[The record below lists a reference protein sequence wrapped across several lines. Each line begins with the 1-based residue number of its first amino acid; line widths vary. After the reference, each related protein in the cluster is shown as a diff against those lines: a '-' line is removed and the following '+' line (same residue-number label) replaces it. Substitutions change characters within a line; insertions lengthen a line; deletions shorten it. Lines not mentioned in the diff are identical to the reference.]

1 MTTITFGR
9 LRRFVGER
17 SSWLLAAALASGILA
32 MPAMS
37 ATDTDVFPALSYPTL
52 ELLAL
57 SGVVLGWLLTNR
69 IPVIANSKWL
79 LIGIIPL
86 LSVIGYG
93 LAITGAGAVDIIALG
108 VLAGSVVRGGRLRLR
123 DPAVLVALAAMAT
136 WITYDVPNV
145 LYKPMRDLH
154 TYLAAAGDALAGHS
168 AYLQGPLT
176 APPDWDRNPFVY
188 PPFTL
193 PLFEILARLPLLAVD
208 VGWLATSAAA
218 VLIGLRLI
226 GVRGRWV
233 VALLAWPAFAI
244 GLSVGNVA
252 GFGFL
257 CFALGYRFAASLVV
271 GGVFKLQSG
280 IPAIW
285 GLRERRYREVALGI
299 AVVAVLVI
307 VTIPL
312 TGWAAWSEWARSLG
326 YFEQTLDRYDMRGPS
341 LAGSLPTA
349 VAMIVS
355 VVAIGVA
362 LLRRGR
368 NGLARFGLASIVVSP
383 TLYLHGFAP
392 LLPGA
397 MTLRPDVFWFVL
409 AVVPWDAWGL
419 PVSGGWV
426 AVAIVAA
433 TLLRSSGDALSGPV
447 NLSEAAA
454 DLHPAGAGGQ
464 VWPGP
469 RPPGDD
475 TLFRPHSGPDSRG
488 ASFVLRIW
496 RAPDSV

>member
-1 MTTITFGR
+1 MITFGR
-9 LRRFVGER
+9 LRRFIGQR
-17 SSWLLAAALASGILA
+17 SSWMLAAALATSLLA
-32 MPAMS
+32 LPAMS
-37 ATDTDVFPALSYPTL
+37 ITASDVFRGLSYPTL
-52 ELLAL
+52 ESLSL
-57 SGVVLGWLLTNR
+57 SGVVLGWLLTDR
-69 IPVIANSKWL
+69 LPVIARSRWL
-79 LIGIIPL
+79 RIGILGL
-86 LSVIGYG
+86 LLVTGYQ
-93 LAITGAGAVDIIALG
+93 LAIRGAAAFDIIAVG
-108 VLAGSVVRGGRLRLR
+108 VLAGAVIRGGHGRPR
-123 DPAVLVALAAMAT
+123 DPALLVALAAMAT

-145 LYKPMRDLH
+145 VYKPMRDLH
-154 TYLAAAGDALAGHS
+154 TYLAAAGDALVGHS

-176 APPDWDRNPFVY
+176 VAPDWDHNPFVY

-193 PLFEILARLPLLAVD
+193 PLFEILARLPLLAVE

-233 VALLAWPAFAI
+233 VGLLAWPVFAI

-257 CFALGYRFAASLVV
+257 CFALGYRFAALLVV
-271 GGVFKLQSG
+271 AGVFKLHSG
-280 IPAIW
+280 IPALW
-285 GLRERRYREVALGI
+285 GIRERRYREVALGI
-299 AVVAVLVI
+299 AAVAALVI

-312 TGWAAWSEWARSLG
+312 TGLAAWGEWARALG
-326 YFEQTLDRYDMRGPS
+326 YFEQGLDRFDMRGPS
-341 LAGSLPTA
+341 ITGSLPTVLA
-349 VAMIVS
+349 VIVS
-355 VVAIGVA
+355 VAAIGLA

-397 MTLRPDVFWFVL
+397 MTLRPEIMWFVL

-433 TLLRSSGDALSGPV
+433 ALLRSSGDALSGPGD
-447 NLSEAAA
+447 LSDAAA
-454 DLHPAGAGGQ
+454 DLHPTGAGGQ
-464 VWPGP
+464 VWPGIVLGP
-469 RPPGDD
+469 FLGPAARSDD
-475 TLFRPHSGPDSRG
+475 
-488 ASFVLRIW
+488 
-496 RAPDSV
+496 RAV

>member
-1 MTTITFGR
+1 MRIPSRRAPHVEESSR
-9 LRRFVGER
+9 LRRFVRER
-17 SSWLLAAALASGILA
+17 SSWLLAAVLASGILA
-32 MPAMS
+32 MPALS
-37 ATDTDVFPALSYPTL
+37 TTAVDGFRGLSYPTL

-57 SGVVLGWLLTNR
+57 AGAVLGWLLADR
-69 IPVIANSKWL
+69 IAAIGRSTWF
-79 LIGIIPL
+79 LIGMVVLIL
-86 LSVIGYG
+86 VIGYH
-93 LAITGAGAVDIIALG
+93 LATTQAAAVDVIVLG
-108 VLAGSVVRGGRLRLR
+108 ASGGSLVRGGRRSSR
-123 DPAVLVALAAMAT
+123 DPTVLVALATMAT

-154 TYLAAAGDALAGHS
+154 TYLNAAGDALAGHS

-176 APPDWDRNPFVY
+176 VLPDWDRNPFVY

-193 PLFEILARLPLLAVD
+193 PLFEILARLPLPAVEF
-208 VGWLATSAAA
+208 GWLALSAAA
-218 VLIGLRLI
+218 VLIGLRLT

-233 VALLAWPAFAI
+233 VALLAWPVFAI

-271 GGVFKLQSG
+271 GGVFKLPSG

-285 GLRERRYREVALGI
+285 GLRERRYREIALGI

-307 VTIPL
+307 ATIPL
-312 TGWAAWSEWARSLG
+312 TGWAAWGEWVRALG
-326 YFEQTLDRYDMRGPS
+326 YFEQTLDLYGMRGPS
-341 LAGSLPTA
+341 FAGSLPTA
-349 VAMIVS
+349 VVMIVS

-383 TLYLHGFAP
+383 TLYLHGFSP

-397 MTLRPDVFWFVL
+397 MTLRPEIFWFVL
-409 AVVPWDAWGL
+409 AIVPWNAWVL
-419 PVSGGWV
+419 PVAGGWV

-433 TLLRSSGDALSGPV
+433 ALLRSGGEDLSGPAD
-447 NLSEAAA
+447 LSETAA
-454 DLHPAGAGGQ
+454 DLHPVGAGGQ
-464 VWPGP
+464 IWPGP
-469 RPPGDD
+469 RPAGDD
-475 TLFRPHSGPDSRG
+475 TPDSAAFEAG
-488 ASFVLRIW
+488 
-496 RAPDSV
+496 

>member
-1 MTTITFGR
+1 
-9 LRRFVGER
+9 V
-17 SSWLLAAALASGILA
+17 ALASSILA

-37 ATDTDVFPALSYPTL
+37 TAASGGFRGLSYSAL

-57 SGVVLGWLLTNR
+57 SGVVLGWLLTDR
-69 IPVIANSKWL
+69 IPAIGRSRWF
-79 LIGIIPL
+79 LIGMVGLIL
-86 LSVIGYG
+86 VIGYH
-93 LAITGAGAVDIIALG
+93 LAITGAAGVDIIVLG
-108 VLAGSVVRGGRLRLR
+108 ASAGSMVRGGRRRSR

-193 PLFEILARLPLLAVD
+193 PLFEILARLPLLAVE

-218 VLIGLRLI
+218 VLVGLRLI

-233 VALLAWPAFAI
+233 VALLAWPVFAI

-257 CFALGYRFAASLVV
+257 CLALGYRFAALLVV

-280 IPAIW
+280 IPSIW
-285 GLRERRYREVALGI
+285 GIRERRYREVALGI

-312 TGWAAWSEWARSLG
+312 TGWGAWGEWARALG

-355 VVAIGVA
+355 ALAIGVA
-362 LLRRGR
+362 LLRTRPERTRPIRPGIDRGIAHVVPAR
-368 NGLARFGLASIVVSP
+368 VRPLAARRHDTPSGRLLVRAGRRPVECLGPSRLGWVGGRGHRRGGPAALERRRPVRARRPVRGGCRSASGRRRRPGLAGSAS
-383 TLYLHGFAP
+383 T
-392 LLPGA
+392 
-397 MTLRPDVFWFVL
+397 
-409 AVVPWDAWGL
+409 WG
-419 PVSGGWV
+419 
-426 AVAIVAA
+426 
-433 TLLRSSGDALSGPV
+433 
-447 NLSEAAA
+447 
-454 DLHPAGAGGQ
+454 
-464 VWPGP
+464 
-469 RPPGDD
+469 
-475 TLFRPHSGPDSRG
+475 
-488 ASFVLRIW
+488 
-496 RAPDSV
+496 

>member
-1 MTTITFGR
+1 
-9 LRRFVGER
+9 
-17 SSWLLAAALASGILA
+17 

-37 ATDTDVFPALSYPTL
+37 TAASGGFRGLSYSAL

-57 SGVVLGWLLTNR
+57 SGVVLGWLLTDR
-69 IPVIANSKWL
+69 MPA
-79 LIGIIPL
+79 IGR
-86 LSVIGYG
+86 SSWFVIGMFVLFLVVGYH
-93 LAITGAGAVDIIALG
+93 LAITGAAGVDIIVLG
-108 VLAGSVVRGGRLRLR
+108 ASAGSMVRGGRRRSR

-145 LYKPMRDLH
+145 LYRPMRDLH

-193 PLFEILARLPLLAVD
+193 PLFEILARLPLLAVE

-218 VLIGLRLI
+218 VLFGLRLI

-233 VALLAWPAFAI
+233 VALLAWPVFAI

-257 CFALGYRFAASLVV
+257 CLALGYRFAALLVV
-271 GGVFKLQSG
+271 GGVFKLPSG
-280 IPAIW
+280 IPGIW

-312 TGWAAWSEWARSLG
+312 TGWGAWGEWARALG

-355 VVAIGVA
+355 VLAIGMA

-368 NGLARFGLASIVVSP
+368 NGLARFGLASIAVSP

-433 TLLRSSGDALSGPV
+433 ALLRSSGDALSGPGD
-447 NLSEAAA
+447 LSQAAA
-454 DLHPAGAGGQ
+454 DLHPAGADGQ

-475 TLFRPHSGPDSRG
+475 TVFRPHSGPE
-488 ASFVLRIW
+488 
-496 RAPDSV
+496 